1 MREQRRLCVLGV
13 GIFLAVGLAAVVQA
27 APWAPW
33 ERLLTLRRVEADPD
47 KTYAVTG
54 DNGPWMILACSFSG
68 DHAEEQAREL
78 VLELRKRY
86 KLEAFVCRE
95 KFEFGAETQ
104 GRGID
109 RFGEPLRMRY
119 QRGSEHEEVAVMVG
133 NYPAIDDPEAQ

>member
-68 DHAEEQAREL
+68 CLLYTSPSPR
-78 VLELRKRY
+78 
-86 KLEAFVCRE
+86 
-95 KFEFGAETQ
+95 
-104 GRGID
+104 D
-109 RFGEPLRMRY
+109 RTRSRMP
-119 QRGSEHEEVAVMVG
+119 SSA
-133 NYPAIDDPEAQ
+133 